1 VTSRRDP
8 LQKLLGYLSLET
20 LDADLYLGDPGPGE
34 GRLFGGMVAAQSV
47 IAAGMTVEKE
57 RPLHSLHA
65 YFLRPGR
72 HDAPIRFVVHR
83 IRDGRSFTTRRVV
96 AHQAG
101 EAIFNL
107 AASYALPEDGIEHQ
121 DPAPQAPPPEACED
135 WELARA
141 RVLGD
146 ARFERESAAEVR
158 ISVPY
163 HPEKP
168 GPARQS
174 IWVRLRGTPP
184 DDPMLQTALLVYMS
198 DRTLASTAARPH
210 GTAVGHAHDGEPR
223 PRRLDPP
230 PVPPRRPLD
239 PLRQREP
246 RRPRRARHHLRR
258 HVPGRRAHRV
268 GRAGSADPGAEGLIR
283 TRAVL
288 VSRSVGNRIAGGKQ
302 RPARRRTFGACPPC
316 RCCETCF
323 PAQRCWLRAAVRSR
337 PHPAPARSS
346 IARTCCW

>member
-1 VTSRRDP
+1 LSARRDP
-8 LQKLLGYLSLET
+8 LQSLLGYLHLDT
-20 LDADLYLGDPGPGE
+20 LDADLYLGDPGRGE

-47 IAAGMTVEKE
+47 MAAGLTVEKE

-107 AASYALPEDGIEHQ
+107 AASFALPEDGIEHQ
-121 DPAPQAPPPEACED
+121 DPAPEAPPPEACED
-135 WELARA
+135 WEIARA

-168 GPARQS
+168 GPPRQT

-184 DDPMLQTALLVYMS
+184 DDALLQTALLVYMS

-210 GTAVGHAHDGEPR
+210 GLPWGMRMTASLDHAVWIHR
-223 PRRLDPP
+223 PFRLDDRWILYASESPAAHAA
-230 PVPPRRPLD
+230 RGIIFGGMFLGG
-239 PLRQREP
+239 QRIASVAQE
-246 RRPRRARHHLRR
+246 A
-258 HVPGRRAHRV
+258 
-268 GRAGSADPGAEGLIR
+268 LIR
-283 TRAVL
+283 V
-288 VSRSVGNRIAGGKQ
+288 KKD
-302 RPARRRTFGACPPC
+302 
-316 RCCETCF
+316 
-323 PAQRCWLRAAVRSR
+323 
-337 PHPAPARSS
+337 
-346 IARTCCW
+346 